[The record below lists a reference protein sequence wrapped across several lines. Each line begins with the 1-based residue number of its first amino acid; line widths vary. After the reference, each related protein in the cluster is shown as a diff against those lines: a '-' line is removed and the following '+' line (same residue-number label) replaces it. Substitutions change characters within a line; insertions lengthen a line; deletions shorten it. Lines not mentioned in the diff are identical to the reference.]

1 MVPVVFC
8 PHDPEIAIFFVH
20 YSMKR
25 PQTMDSSAALYLVLG
40 TIFFCQYLA
49 HSFGAF
55 LVRVIHLK
63 HPDSSIIFRSV
74 PLLS

>member
-1 MVPVVFC
+1 MVPAVFC
-8 PHDPEIAIFFVH
+8 PHAPEIAIFFVH

-25 PQTMDSSAALYLVLG
+25 PQTNPLSAALYLVLG
-40 TIFFCQYLA
+40 TIFSCQYLA

-63 HPDSSIIFRSV
+63 HPDISIIFRSV

>member
-1 MVPVVFC
+1 
-8 PHDPEIAIFFVH
+8 
-20 YSMKR
+20 
-25 PQTMDSSAALYLVLG
+25 MDSSAALYLVLG